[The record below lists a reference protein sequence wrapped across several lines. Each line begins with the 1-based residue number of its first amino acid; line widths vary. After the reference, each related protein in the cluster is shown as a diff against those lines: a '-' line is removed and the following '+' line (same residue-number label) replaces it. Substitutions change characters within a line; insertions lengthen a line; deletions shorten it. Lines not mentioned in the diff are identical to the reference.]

1 MKSFLISISLLS
13 VFVILTALN
22 CIRVTKIL
30 TDISDRL
37 EEFPE
42 SSGNVLPSDAS
53 KKSRQLY
60 DDWKKQSKYLSL
72 TVNVSELR
80 DMSIVLGN
88 LAAFSESDTGADYNA
103 ALSDAKLRISLLRER
118 ERLSLSGI
126 F

>member
-22 CIRVTKIL
+22 CIQVTRIL

-37 EEFPE
+37 EELPE
-42 SSGNVLPSDAS
+42 SSDNVIPKDVP

-60 DDWKKQSKYLSL
+60 DDWKKESNYLSL

-80 DMSIVLGN
+80 DMSVVLGN
-88 LAAFSESDTGADYNA
+88 LAAFSESDAGADYNA